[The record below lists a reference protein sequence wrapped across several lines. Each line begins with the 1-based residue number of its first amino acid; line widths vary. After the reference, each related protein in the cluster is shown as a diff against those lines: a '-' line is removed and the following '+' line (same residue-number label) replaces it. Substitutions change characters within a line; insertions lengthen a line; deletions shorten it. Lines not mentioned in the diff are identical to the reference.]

1 MEELAPVAGGLIR
14 KYGSYENSSVTYE
27 KAEQLMGAV
36 IYCIR
41 EYEAGND
48 SRLLPEAKVS
58 ALAAYQAGYECV
70 MHKAKKAV
78 TLYNQTAVIFH
89 SYRLRCLKDTF
100 RKGLPEFF
108 RHYDPRFHPQ
118 DTILT
123 LDYPVLVNLQDL
135 SGIDCIYEY
144 LRCVFLEQKFLAQI
158 PCDEVTECLREYHVL
173 PDIRS
178 YIGTHP
184 GGKILCG
191 NAAGKSHQGKQD
203 QQSDVQI
210 NIAGIF
216 LYDSD
221 VDDLRH
227 DKRNEQ
233 VEKCFEQLEQRG
245 SHRRLFVMLKIFQKV
260 FHVILF

>member
-1 MEELAPVAGGLIR
+1 MNYSMEELAPVAGGLIR

-158 PCDEVTECLREYHVL
+158 PCDEVTECLREYHDRYEELFENVC
-173 PDIRS
+173 
-178 YIGTHP
+178 H
-184 GGKILCG
+184 
-191 NAAGKSHQGKQD
+191 
-203 QQSDVQI
+203 
-210 NIAGIF
+210 IF
-216 LYDSD
+216 LLQQAKRRMKNEPVSGRRQPEKIMPEMIDACTHGDTEIRDYLMK
-221 VDDLRH
+221 DLT
-227 DKRNEQ
+227 ELSAWFG
-233 VEKCFEQLEQRG
+233 V
-245 SHRRLFVMLKIFQKV
+245 IFPAE
-260 FHVILF
+260 

>member
-1 MEELAPVAGGLIR
+1 MNYSMEELAPVAGGLIR

-41 EYEAGND
+41 EYEVGND

-58 ALAAYQAGYECV
+58 AYAAYQAGYECV

-158 PCDEVTECLREYHVL
+158 PCDEVTECLREYHDRYEELFENVC
-173 PDIRS
+173 
-178 YIGTHP
+178 H
-184 GGKILCG
+184 
-191 NAAGKSHQGKQD
+191 
-203 QQSDVQI
+203 
-210 NIAGIF
+210 IF
-216 LYDSD
+216 LLQQAKRRMKNEPVSGRRQPEKIMPEMIDACTHGDTEIRDYLMK
-221 VDDLRH
+221 DLT
-227 DKRNEQ
+227 ELSAWFG
-233 VEKCFEQLEQRG
+233 V
-245 SHRRLFVMLKIFQKV
+245 IFPAE
-260 FHVILF
+260 